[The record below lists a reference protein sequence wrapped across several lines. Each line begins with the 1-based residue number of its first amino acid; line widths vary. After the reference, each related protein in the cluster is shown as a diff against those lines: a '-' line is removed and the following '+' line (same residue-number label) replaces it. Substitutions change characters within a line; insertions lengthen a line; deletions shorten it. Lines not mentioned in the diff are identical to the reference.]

1 MITMSNLSIDQV
13 LADGKKCAAGYSDGV
28 VKIWDMM
35 TSEQVHSL
43 SGVHQDAVVN
53 LTLSSTNLLL
63 SGSSDG
69 TVGLWNCGSGKS
81 VGVLASGEGESRGV
95 ECVEVEAGN
104 VFTGDLG
111 GVLALWD
118 LGTQVSK
125 WSCVMGGAV
134 TVMRVAGDL
143 VYCGTD
149 QGLVRTV
156 DTRTGAPVMEFTGHK
171 GTLLEMSLS
180 GQTMV
185 TASDDGT
192 AKVWDIRVNR

>member
-1 MITMSNLSIDQV
+1 M
-13 LADGKKCAAGYSDGV
+13 

-43 SGVHQDAVVN
+43 SGVNKDAVVN

-69 TVGLWNCGSGKS
+69 TVGLWNCSSGKS
-81 VGVLASGEGESRGV
+81 VGVLASGEGENRGV

-134 TVMRVAGDL
+134 TVMRVAGNL

-156 DTRTGAPVMEFTGHK
+156 DTRTGAPVMEFSGHK
-171 GTLLEMSLS
+171 GTLLELSLS